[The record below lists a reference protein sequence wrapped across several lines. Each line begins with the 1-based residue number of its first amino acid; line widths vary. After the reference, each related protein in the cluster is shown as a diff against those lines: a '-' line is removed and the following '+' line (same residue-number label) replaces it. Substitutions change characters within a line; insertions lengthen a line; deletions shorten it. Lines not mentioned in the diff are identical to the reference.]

1 MTNMNMSSKRIKVLQ
16 VNKLYAPFIG
26 GVERTVQDIAEG
38 LKDKVDMKV
47 LACQPKGSTTV
58 EVINGVEVTKAGSL
72 GIYWSMPVS
81 LSFPFLLAKM
91 SRDADIIH
99 FHFPFPLGDFSY
111 LLLGA
116 RGKKIVVTYHCDIV
130 RQKKALILYKPF
142 LFKFLSIADRIL
154 VTSPNILQSSKYLT
168 PFKDKCVVVPLSI
181 PIEEYTRIDQTFDVG
196 ISQGE
201 KIVLFVGRLS
211 YYKGVEYLIEAMQ
224 WIDAKLL
231 IIGDG
236 ELRNVLEEK
245 TFSLGLN
252 KKVNFLGKVPD
263 QLLRYCYQICDV
275 FVLPS
280 IELSEAFGIV
290 QMEAM
295 AYGKPVVN
303 TNLPTGV
310 PFVSVHGETGLTV
323 PPRDSIALANAVNK
337 ILEDEKLAKTFS
349 QNAIRRVNEKF
360 SRKRMLEQIYSI
372 YNELMSS

>member
-1 MTNMNMSSKRIKVLQ
+1 
-16 VNKLYAPFIG
+16 
-26 GVERTVQDIAEG
+26 
-38 LKDKVDMKV
+38 
-47 LACQPKGSTTV
+47 
-58 EVINGVEVTKAGSL
+58 
-72 GIYWSMPVS
+72 
-81 LSFPFLLAKM
+81 
-91 SRDADIIH
+91 
-99 FHFPFPLGDFSY
+99 LGDFSY

-280 IELSEAFGIV
+280 IESSEAFGIV

-372 YNELMSS
+372 YNELMAS

>member
-1 MTNMNMSSKRIKVLQ
+1 MINNNNKKIKVLQ

-26 GVERTVQDIAEG
+26 GVERVVQDIAEG

-47 LACQPKGSTTV
+47 LACQPKGRTTV
-58 EVINGVEVTKAGSL
+58 EMINGVEVTKASSL

-81 LSFPFLLAKM
+81 LSFPYILAKM
-91 SRDADIIH
+91 SRDVDIIH

-111 LLLGA
+111 LLFGA
-116 RGKKIVVTYHCDIV
+116 KGKKVVVTYHCDIV
-130 RQKKALILYKPF
+130 RQKKVMMFYKPF
-142 LFKFLSIADRIL
+142 LFKFLKIADRIL
-154 VTSPNILQSSKYLT
+154 VTSPNILQSSKYIAH
-168 PFKDKCVVVPLSI
+168 FKDKCVVVPLSI
-181 PIEEYTRIDQTFDVG
+181 PVEEYTRIDQTFDVG

-236 ELRNVLEEK
+236 ELRNVLQEK
-245 TFSLGLN
+245 TLSLGLN

-263 QLLRYCYQICDV
+263 QILRYCYQICDV

-280 IELSEAFGIV
+280 IESSEAFGIV

>member
-1 MTNMNMSSKRIKVLQ
+1 MVIKNNKKIKVLQ

-38 LKDKVDMKV
+38 LKDQVDMKV
-47 LACQPKGSTTV
+47 LVCQPKGNTTV

-81 LSFPFLLAKM
+81 LTFPFLLAKM
-91 SRDADIIH
+91 SRDVDIIH

-168 PFKDKCVVVPLSI
+168 PFKNKCVVVPLSI
-181 PIEEYTRIDQTFDVG
+181 PVEEYTRVDQTFDVG

-280 IELSEAFGIV
+280 IESSEAFGIV

-337 ILEDEKLAKTFS
+337 ILEDEKLANSFS
-349 QNAIRRVNEKF
+349 QNAIKRVNEKF

-372 YNELMSS
+372 YNELMDS